1 MGTHDW
7 GPHDECSD
15 AAMPKPNDLLT
26 VIAAVPIIALSFP
39 ANCASETDWWRT
51 NGAAVVQHEY
61 RDGGTACSLFLYNRD
76 DAAVVTW
83 DKAAVKEISFYDGN
97 WRFAANQAV
106 PVAVRLG
113 NSWLGTPTAQAPPQ
127 LMASADQG
135 RLSVPV
141 TEPVENLLRNAA
153 RITVQVTDRETS
165 IDVDRPKMPALLAA
179 VERCRAM
186 LR

>member
-1 MGTHDW
+1 
-7 GPHDECSD
+7 
-15 AAMPKPNDLLT
+15 MPKPNVLLT
-26 VIAAVPIIALSFP
+26 LIAGAPVIALSW
-39 ANCASETDWWRT
+39 AALGASETDWWRT
-51 NGAAVVQHEY
+51 NGAAVVQHQSG
-61 RDGGTACSLFLYNRD
+61 DSGTACSLFLYNKD

-83 DKAAVKEISFYDGN
+83 DRTAVREISFYDSG
-97 WRFAANQAV
+97 WRFAADQPV

-113 NSWLGTPTAQAPPQ
+113 DSWLGAPGEQAPPH

-153 RITVQVTDRETS
+153 RITVRVTDQETS

-179 VERCRAM
+179 VERCRAT
-186 LR
+186 LK